1 MDRLTIDDIDLKE
14 KRVLMRVD
22 FNVPIENGKVTD
34 DTRIRAALPTIQKIL
49 QSDAKLILMSHL
61 GRPKGAP
68 DPKYSLMPAATRLSE
83 LLGKD
88 VEMAPDCAGSDVEAM
103 VNARQPG
110 DVLMLENVR
119 FHKEEEK
126 NDPEFAKKLAALG
139 DVYVNDAFGSAH
151 RAHASTEGV
160 AKILKTAAVAG
171 YLMKAE
177 LSALGKLLTG
187 AQQPFIVI
195 LGGAKVSDKIQIIRN
210 LVTRASHLLIGGGM
224 AYTFLKAQ
232 GHEIGKSLL
241 EAEHLTT
248 AANLMTVVVYS
259 NPRKPVKLELPV
271 DHVIGSTIEGN
282 DATALAQID
291 IPADRLAGDIGPQT
305 VKNFNMSIA
314 QAKTILWNGPMGIF
328 EKAPFA
334 RGTMAIA
341 AAVAE
346 ATGRGAFTVVGGG
359 DSVAALSKSGLAN
372 KISHV
377 STGGG
382 ASLEFL
388 GGQDLPGVEAL
399 TKAPKKA

>member
-1 MDRLTIDDIDLKE
+1 MDKLTIDDIEVKD
-14 KRVLMRVD
+14 KRVLTRVD

-34 DTRIRAALPTIQKIL
+34 DTRIRAALPTIRKIL
-49 QSDAKLILMSHL
+49 QNQGKLILMSHL
-61 GRPKGAP
+61 GRPKGGP
-68 DPKYSLMPAATRLSE
+68 DPKYSLMPAATRLTE

-88 VEMAPDCAGSDVEAM
+88 VEMAPDCVGSDVEAM
-103 VNARQPG
+103 VNKLQPG
-110 DVLMLENVR
+110 QVLMLENVR

-126 NDPEFAKKLAALG
+126 NDPEFAKKLAVLG

-160 AKILKTAAVAG
+160 AKILKTVAVAG

-177 LSALGKLLTG
+177 LSALGKLLTA
-187 AQQPFIVI
+187 AQLPFVVI
-195 LGGAKVSDKIQIIRN
+195 LGGAKVSDKIQIIKN
-210 LVTRASHLLIGGGM
+210 LITRASHLLIGGGM

-241 EAEHLTT
+241 EVEHLNLAT
-248 AANLMTVVVYS
+248 NLMTVAVYS
-259 NPRKPVKLELPV
+259 NPRKPVKMVFPE
-271 DHVIGSTIEGN
+271 DHIIGSSLEGT
-282 DATALAQID
+282 DAMEHASID
-291 IPADRLAGDIGPQT
+291 IPADKLGGDIGPRTIQT
-305 VKNFNMSIA
+305 FKMIIL
-314 QAKTILWNGPMGIF
+314 QAKTILWNGPMGVF

-334 RGTMAIA
+334 KGTMAIA
-341 AAVAE
+341 AAVVE
-346 ATGRGAFTVVGGG
+346 ATGRGAFSVVGGG
-359 DSVAALSKSGLAN
+359 DSVAALTQSGLTD

-399 TKAPKKA
+399 TKAPKKT

>member
-1 MDRLTIDDIDLKE
+1 MDKLTIDHIDLKE

-22 FNVPIENGKVTD
+22 FNVPLENGKVTD
-34 DTRIRAALPTIQKIL
+34 DTRIRAALPSIQKIL
-49 QSDAKLILMSHL
+49 QSHAKLILMSHL
-61 GRPKGAP
+61 GRPKGGP
-68 DPKYSLMPAATRLSE
+68 DPKYSLMPAATRLTE

-88 VEMAPDCAGSDVEAM
+88 VEMAPDCVGADVEAM
-103 VNARQPG
+103 VNKMQPG
-110 DVLMLENVR
+110 QVLMLENVR

-126 NDPEFAKKLAALG
+126 NDPAFAKQLAVLG

-160 AKILKTAAVAG
+160 AKILKTASVAG
-171 YLMKAE
+171 YLMQAE

-187 AQQPFIVI
+187 AAQPFVVI
-195 LGGAKVSDKIQIIRN
+195 LGGAKVSDKIQIIKN

-241 EAEHLTT
+241 EAEHLGLAT
-248 AANLMTVVVYS
+248 NLMTVADYS
-259 NPRKPVKLELPV
+259 NPRKPVKMVFPE
-271 DHVIGSTIEGN
+271 DHVIGSTIEGT
-282 DATALAQID
+282 DAMEHAD
-291 IPADRLAGDIGPQT
+291 VNIPADKLGGDLGPQT
-305 VKNFNMSIA
+305 IKNFSNIIL
-314 QAKTILWNGPMGIF
+314 QAKTILWNGPMGVF

-334 RGTMAIA
+334 KGTMAIA

-346 ATGRGAFTVVGGG
+346 ATGRGAFSVVGGG
-359 DSVAALSKSGLAN
+359 DSVAALAQSGLTD

-382 ASLEFL
+382 ASLEYL

>member
-1 MDRLTIDDIDLKE
+1 MDKLTIDDIEVKD
-14 KRVLMRVD
+14 KRVLTRVD

-49 QSDAKLILMSHL
+49 QSQGKLILMSHL
-61 GRPKGAP
+61 GRPKGGP
-68 DPKYSLMPAATRLSE
+68 EPKYSLMPAATRLTE
-83 LLGKD
+83 LLGQD
-88 VEMAPDCAGSDVEAM
+88 VEMAPDCIGSEVEAM
-103 VNARQPG
+103 VNKMQPG
-110 DVLMLENVR
+110 QVLMLENVR

-151 RAHASTEGV
+151 RAHASTEGI

-177 LSALGKLLTG
+177 LAALGKLLTS
-187 AQQPFIVI
+187 APQPFVVI
-195 LGGAKVSDKIQIIRN
+195 LGGAKVSDKIQIIKN
-210 LVTRASHLLIGGGM
+210 LITRASHLLIGGGM

-241 EAEHLTT
+241 EAEHLNLAT
-248 AANLMTVVVYS
+248 NLMTVAVYS
-259 NPRKPVKLELPV
+259 NPRKPVQMVFPE
-271 DHVIGSTIEGN
+271 DHLIGSSIEGT
-282 DATALAQID
+282 DAVELASID
-291 IPADRLAGDIGPQT
+291 IPADKLGGDIGPKTIQT
-305 VKNFNMSIA
+305 FKRIIL
-314 QAKTILWNGPMGIF
+314 QAKTILWNGPMGVF

-334 RGTMAIA
+334 KGTMAIA

-346 ATGRGAFTVVGGG
+346 ATGRGAFSVVGGG
-359 DSVAALSKSGLAN
+359 DSVAALTQSGLTD